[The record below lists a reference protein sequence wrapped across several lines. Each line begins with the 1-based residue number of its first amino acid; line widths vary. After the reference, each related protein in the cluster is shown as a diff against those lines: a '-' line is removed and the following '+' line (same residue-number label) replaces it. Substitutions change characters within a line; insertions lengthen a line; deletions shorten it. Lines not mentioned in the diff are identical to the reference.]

1 MCNDKDKDEV
11 LFALELKARTLT
23 EELPNLDVFA
33 IYNCTRVSHDE
44 IKNFPDTKPR

>member
-33 IYNCTRVSHDE
+33 IYNCARVNHDDIE
-44 IKNFPDTKPR
+44 NFTATKPR